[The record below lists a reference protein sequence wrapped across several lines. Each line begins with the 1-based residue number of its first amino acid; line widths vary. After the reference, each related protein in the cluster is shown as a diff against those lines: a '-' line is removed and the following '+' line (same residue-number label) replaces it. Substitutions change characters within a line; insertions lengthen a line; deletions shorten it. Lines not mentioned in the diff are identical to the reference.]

1 MKTTPFERL
10 VEHEIDRIK
19 SIVASNEIAQQA
31 MYRYPNQ
38 FARYT
43 MILKRFGK
51 SRKSLSFFRFPAF
64 ASFF

>member
-1 MKTTPFERL
+1 MKTTPFKRL

-19 SIVASNEIAQQA
+19 LIVTTNETTSQGIYQ
-31 MYRYPNQ
+31 YPNQ

-43 MILKRFGK
+43 MILKRFGRQ
-51 SRKSLSFFRFPAF
+51 RKAVPFFRLPTF